1 MKNYKVTTMQHMF
14 NGYYSLTC
22 LNLNSFDT
30 LNATAFDDMFRS
42 CGRLKTIY
50 VGDKFTTA
58 NKKSE
63 NLVRNMFWKDYKLVG
78 GMGTV
83 FNSTK
88 INDEYAHIDGGPSNP
103 GYFTAK

>member
-1 MKNYKVTTMQHMF
+1 MF
-14 NGYYSLTC
+14 NGASKLEV
-22 LNLNSFDT
+22 LDISSFDT
-30 LNATAFDDMFRS
+30 TNATAFDYMFRS
-42 CGRLKTIY
+42 CRNLKTIY
-50 VGDKFTTA
+50 VSDKFTTA
-58 NKKSE
+58 NKSSE
-63 NLVRNMFWKDYKLVG
+63 NLVKEMFSQDYKLVG